1 MKCLTQELMVDYME
15 DQLSPEHKAKLEQH
29 LDHCKHCQRQL
40 EQWVDELDEAGKV
53 LIEEPLSED
62 LDRRIIS
69 ALPSHPVEMLH
80 RANDTRQ
87 LPIWK
92 KRSLDIMKKTTIA
105 AAALAV
111 VISGGMMYSP
121 AFSSY
126 VNGVFASSPT
136 NKAES
141 VGVAGNGLLTRLG
154 NDGIA
159 EAAKNGFL
167 QTVNVSATDQGY
179 TLSVHEVVADPF
191 RIAILTSIKD
201 KSNKKES
208 HWDSYQEGQITI
220 KDKQGNV
227 LHSSTEKGAL
237 KWGLTGKGTG
247 KGTNEDGPY
256 MELVHDLRS
265 LNGGKELPDELIVA
279 FNIKKIGK
287 TNGNW
292 QLEVPVDLKKA
303 KAATQTYAV
312 NKSYTTPQGL
322 KLDVKQITFAP
333 TGVELV
339 IDRNTEEMDY
349 SFELV
354 NEQGSVLGAWVPGFI
369 YAKDGEKKNLMS
381 DPKRSRWRPSQEI
394 GGIVRDFHYF
404 EPIDESKNMILR
416 LGSVY
421 KQEPAAF
428 QAKLDLA
435 KLEKAPVT
443 VEEQGNRFTFKHEK
457 DQETDKP
464 DRYIIRV
471 DAAIGEGTA
480 PMNPLS
486 TFGVIT
492 DENGKEYDA
501 AFFIEERKH
510 ENGQLHINGGFFIEG
525 VKNLTKELIISYDK
539 KYKEHHDAKWEVP
552 ILPGK

>member
-15 DQLSPEHKAKLEQH
+15 DKLSPEHRRKLEQH
-29 LDHCKHCQRQL
+29 FEHCKHCQRQL
-40 EQWVDELDEAGKV
+40 EQWVDELEEAGKALV
-53 LIEEPLSED
+53 EEPLSED

-69 ALPSHPVEMLH
+69 ALPAHPVKMLH
-80 RANDTRQ
+80 RAADTRQ

-105 AAALAV
+105 AATLAV

-121 AFSSY
+121 TFSTY

-136 NKAES
+136 NKAEP

-154 NDGIA
+154 DDGIE
-159 EAAKNGFL
+159 EAAKKGFL
-167 QTVNVSATDQGY
+167 QTPNASVADQGF
-179 TLSVHEVVADPF
+179 TLTVHEVVADPF
-191 RIAILTSIKD
+191 RICILTSIKD

-208 HWDSYQEGQITI
+208 HWDAYQKGQITI

-247 KGTNEDGPY
+247 KGVNEDGPY
-256 MELVHDLRS
+256 MELVHDLSS
-265 LNGGKELPDELIVA
+265 LNGGKGLPDELIVA
-279 FNIKKIGK
+279 FDIKKIGE

-292 QLEVPVDLKKA
+292 QMEVPVDLKKA
-303 KAATQTYAV
+303 KAATKTYAV

-339 IDRNTEEMDY
+339 VDRNTKEMEY

-354 NEQGSVLGAWVPGFI
+354 DEHGSVLGAWAPGFI
-369 YAKDGEKKNLMS
+369 YGKDGERKNLMS
-381 DPKRSRWRPSQEI
+381 DPRRSKWRPSEEI
-394 GGIVRDFHYF
+394 GESVRDFHYF
-404 EPIDESKNMILR
+404 QPIDETKNMILR
-416 LGSVY
+416 LGPVY

-443 VEEQGNRFTFKHEK
+443 VEEQGNRYTFQHEK
-457 DQETDKP
+457 NQADEP
-464 DRYIIRV
+464 DHYIVRV
-471 DAAIGEGTA
+471 EATIGNGTA

-492 DENGKEYDA
+492 DESGKKYDS
-501 AFFIEERKH
+501 AFLNDERKY
-510 ENGQLHINGGFFIEG
+510 ENGQLHINGGLLLKG
-525 VKNLTKELIISYDK
+525 VKKLPKELIISYDK
-539 KYKEHHDAKWEVP
+539 KYTEHHDAKWEVP
-552 ILPGK
+552 IQTGK